1 MATYL
6 ELQKKQQAQKVFEE
20 LKADGAKLLAE
31 GKIDELTYNTKVR
44 DAGIE
49 LGLIGPNEYPG
60 RLPGFVEPTLEIL
73 GGIGGAVVGIPG
85 GIPGMAAG
93 AGLGSAGGSLLTD
106 FIGDKV

>member
-44 DAGIE
+44 DACPLNLLMHLIAYQE
-49 LGLIGPNEYPG
+49 LIYL
-60 RLPGFVEPTLEIL
+60 
-73 GGIGGAVVGIPG
+73 
-85 GIPGMAAG
+85 
-93 AGLGSAGGSLLTD
+93 
-106 FIGDKV
+106 FIGLVL